1 MPAPVQNVFHSSP
14 YRPAADA
21 VAPAIRRA
29 AAERML
35 RTPRRYEVRDPHY
48 AERVRASFARQKMM
62 SLIGAELALVAPGRC
77 EIRLP
82 FKPELTQQHGFFHGG
97 AIGMI
102 ADSAGGYAA
111 YTLMPA
117 DSSVL
122 TVEYKM
128 NLLAPG
134 DGELLIADGQVLK
147 AGKNL
152 VISRAEVYAVK
163 GGGEVHCATMQQT
176 LMTMHARADA

>member
-1 MPAPVQNVFHSSP
+1 MRGARRFEAPDPDF
-14 YRPAADA
+14 AA
-21 VAPAIRRA
+21 
-29 AAERML
+29 
-35 RTPRRYEVRDPHY
+35 
-48 AERVRASFARQKMM
+48 RVRASFARQQAMR
-62 SLIGAELALVAPGRC
+62 LIGAEIAVLTAGHC
-77 EIRLP
+77 EIRLSYR
-82 FKPELTQQHGFFHGG
+82 PELSQQHGYFHGG
-97 AIGMI
+97 VIGMI

-111 YTLMPA
+111 FTLMPA

-147 AGKNL
+147 AGRNL

-163 GGGEVHCATMQQT
+163 GGGEIHCATMQQT
-176 LMTMHARADA
+176 LMTMHGRPDA